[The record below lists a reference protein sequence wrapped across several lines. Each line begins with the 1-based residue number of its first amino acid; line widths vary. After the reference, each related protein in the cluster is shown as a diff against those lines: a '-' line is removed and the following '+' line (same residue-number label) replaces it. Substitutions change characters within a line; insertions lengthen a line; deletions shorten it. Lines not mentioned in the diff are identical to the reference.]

1 MPTYTYSA
9 IDSGGMRLS
18 GEIEA
23 SDPDAVVSQLTA
35 QGLRIEQVQI
45 SAPGRESSLGGQRI
59 SRLKNADARELGGLI
74 AEIVS
79 SGMPMEGGLA
89 AIAEE
94 MPHGRLRRSLKG
106 IVREL
111 ETGADLES
119 VLVRRRAPPFL
130 AALVRAGRRSGRTAE
145 ILESFIANSR
155 VASELRQMVWMALV
169 YPLALVL
176 IIVPLIM
183 FLLLWIVPAFA
194 AIFHD
199 FALRLP
205 WFTEVLFAVSR
216 FSSGATA
223 QTMFLL
229 LGVLLVAL
237 VVAGLLG
244 SKFAG
249 TRRLLCG
256 VPVMGPL
263 LRGLALARFSQMLS
277 LLIESGVPLDEAL
290 VLAGDSAGDAELG
303 ADCRTA
309 AVGVRAGHTLES
321 AVRETRSLPAS
332 FLRALSWER
341 HHKAFAEVLES
352 TAEIYAGRARTLL
365 ALLVAILPP
374 LIVIL
379 VGLFV
384 ASVVLALYM
393 PLIEL
398 LHRLS
403 L

>member
-1 MPTYTYSA
+1 
-9 IDSGGMRLS
+9 L
-18 GEIEA
+18 
-23 SDPDAVVSQLTA
+23 
-35 QGLRIEQVQI
+35 
-45 SAPGRESSLGGQRI
+45 
-59 SRLKNADARELGGLI
+59 
-74 AEIVS
+74 
-79 SGMPMEGGLA
+79 
-89 AIAEE
+89 
-94 MPHGRLRRSLKG
+94 
-106 IVREL
+106 
-111 ETGADLES
+111 
-119 VLVRRRAPPFL
+119 
-130 AALVRAGRRSGRTAE
+130 
-145 ILESFIANSR
+145 
-155 VASELRQMVWMALV
+155 
-169 YPLALVL
+169 
-176 IIVPLIM
+176 
-183 FLLLWIVPAFA
+183 
-194 AIFHD
+194 
-199 FALRLP
+199 
-205 WFTEVLFAVSR
+205 LFAVSR
-216 FSSGATA
+216 FSSSATA
-223 QTMFLL
+223 QMMFLL
-229 LGVLLVAL
+229 FGVLLVAL

-244 SKFAG
+244 SRFAG

-256 VPVMGPL
+256 VPVMGPV

-290 VLAGDSAGDAELG
+290 VLAGDAAGDAELG

-341 HHKAFAEVLES
+341 HHKAFADVLES